1 MNGIDLVHLI
11 AQTIY
16 SKKGFN
22 VMALDVNNVS
32 TMTDYFI
39 IAEGNVDRHLK
50 SILDAIDEELRKVG
64 EKPIGME
71 TSSGDWMVLDYGNVV
86 IHLFL
91 PEVRERYRIERIW
104 SAGALIDVRDES
116 ESTHAAG
123 E

>member
-22 VMALDVNNVS
+22 VMAIDVHDVS
-32 TMTDYFI
+32 SLTDYFI

-50 SILDAIDEELRKVG
+50 SIIDAIDDELRKVG

-71 TSSGDWMVLDYGNVV
+71 VTSGDWMVLDYGNVV

-104 SAGALIDVRDES
+104 SAGELIDVQEES
-116 ESTHAAG
+116 KAVSE
-123 E
+123 